1 MIKIEKIKKSFNDKI
16 VLENINLEIQ
26 TGESLAIIGSSGCG
40 KSVLLKNI
48 VGLLKPD
55 EGRIFIDGIDI
66 TNLSQKKLYSIRQK
80 FGFLFQGAALF
91 DSITVEE
98 NIALPLI
105 ENNYKYTTKEIK
117 KLVAEKLDLV
127 KLPGIEKQKPSELS
141 GGMKKRV
148 GLARALITNPKYIF
162 YDEPTTGLDPI
173 TSDAIDDLIANL
185 NEQLKVTSIVV
196 THDMLSVKKISKRV
210 VMLYNGNVHF
220 DGSFDDLLNSED
232 KIIKK
237 FINRTI

>member
-232 KIIKK
+232 KVVKK